1 MREQSFE
8 SLPGRA
14 AAGGL
19 LRSVK
24 ETLTAGKVLKLLI
37 GVGAVGAIL
46 VLAVAFWTAFIVG
59 FVYVLIHNLK

>member
-14 AAGGL
+14 SAGGL

-37 GVGAVGAIL
+37 SVGAVGSII
-46 VLAVAFWTAFIVG
+46 VLALAFWLACIVG
-59 FVYVLIHNLK
+59 FVYILIHNLK